1 MVQLTAYGAASA
13 SVAAVR
19 WPYRLVAVESPA
31 GPLTVVGHSALLDH
45 GVDLHL
51 YADGPSALLG
61 LMAED
66 PGAVVAPTDL
76 VGVDFLRFVRAI
88 VAWSDVPIIIGLTG
102 DQESHRQAFEA
113 LDAGAR
119 GLLGLPFAPEQLAS
133 AIRHI
138 GLGNLGPAASIQY
151 GALELDRQAHQA
163 RVSGTVVG
171 LSPREFTLLE
181 YLVAEAPRV
190 VSTAELAA
198 VCSVSEIPAGPMLV
212 RKYVQKLRR
221 KLSLARPG
229 EIPVI
234 ETIRGLGYRL
244 TGG

>member
-1 MVQLTAYGAASA
+1 MVQLTAHGGASA

-19 WPYRLVAVESPA
+19 WPYRLVAVESSTS
-31 GPLTVVGHSALLDH
+31 PLTVSGHSALLDR
-45 GVDLHL
+45 GMDLHL

-66 PGAVVAPTDL
+66 PSAVVAPTDL

-88 VAWSDVPIIIGLTG
+88 VAWSDVPIIVGLTV
-102 DQESHRQAFEA
+102 DQESHRRAFEA

-119 GLLGLPFAPEQLAS
+119 GLLGLPFVPEQLAS
-133 AIRHI
+133 AIRHV
-138 GLGNLGPAASIQY
+138 GLGNLGPAATIQY
-151 GALELDRQAHQA
+151 GGLELDRQAHQA

-171 LSPREFTLLE
+171 LSPREFSILE

-190 VSTAELAA
+190 VTTAELAA
-198 VCSVSEIPAGPMLV
+198 VDGITEVPAGLQRV

-221 KLSLARPG
+221 KLEPAGPADT
-229 EIPVI
+229 PVI

-244 TGG
+244 TGS